1 MNTAAQKSEYD
12 VVIVGGGHNGLSA
25 GCYLAGEGKS
35 VLVLE
40 ALEKVGGMASS
51 GYLIPEAPNH
61 LVHPCAADLLSLRA
75 HSVVEELQLERHGF
89 KQVELKPAYVYLHP
103 DGTSLVFWR
112 DPQKTAE
119 EIRKFSPQDA
129 DAYVR
134 FVEVIFALLDVVHP
148 MMRVDPA
155 QKNLGVKF
163 KAFRTLRRHK
173 AIKPDIIALA
183 TGSAYGAAV
192 ERFVHPVTISALTCL
207 TGAAG
212 PVKADGSG
220 LYFAVLGFL
229 HRFGIGR
236 PIGGMQTIPNAMLS
250 RFKELGGEVRTQAPV
265 AEIISSNGKANGV
278 RLQNGEVIKARAV
291 VASCHPKV
299 ALDMVTAG
307 ELERKWLTRIA
318 MAPAN
323 AHGGSPLKVDIAL
336 SGQISVPLHQSRRA
350 DGLNLRGPV
359 LLVGTAEAV
368 IENFES
374 AARGEV
380 PKMPWMWIATPSAI
394 DESQTPDGQDIV
406 YLYPPAMPVNPR
418 DGWEAIREQA
428 VRQTLEFASQYVPE
442 IASLEIGRR
451 VETAPEL
458 AKRLNAHNG
467 CVLHIDTSIFR
478 SSTMRPAAGLGGET
492 LPVAGLFFGGAGIH
506 PGGGVTGMPG
516 KIAAGRVKRFLK

>member
-1 MNTAAQKSEYD
+1 MTNVAQKSEYD

-40 ALEKVGGMASS
+40 ALTTVGGMASS
-51 GYLIPEAPNH
+51 SYAIPEAPQH

-89 KQVELKPAYVYLHP
+89 KQVELTPSYVYLHP

-112 DPQKTAE
+112 DPAKTAA
-119 EIRKFSPQDA
+119 EIRKFCPEDA
-129 DAYVR
+129 DAYLD
-134 FVEVIFALLDVVHP
+134 FVKVIDALLDVVHP
-148 MMRVDPA
+148 MMRVDPS
-155 QKNLGVKF
+155 QKNLLVKF

-173 AIKPDIIALA
+173 ALKAEIFALA

-192 ERFVHPVTISALTCL
+192 ERFTHPVTISALTCL

-212 PVKADGSG
+212 PVKVDGSG

-236 PIGGMQTIPNAMLS
+236 PIGGMQTIPNAMLA
-250 RFKELGGEVRTQAPV
+250 RLKELGGEVRTEAPV
-265 AEIISSNGKANGV
+265 AEIISRNGRATGV
-278 RLQNGEVIKARAV
+278 RLVNGEVINARAV
-291 VASCHPKV
+291 VASCHPKM
-299 ALDMVTAG
+299 ALDMVTPG
-307 ELERKWLTRIA
+307 EVERKWLTRIA

-336 SGQISVPLHQSRRA
+336 RGQISVPLHQSKRT

-374 AARGEV
+374 AARGEI
-380 PKMPWMWIATPSAI
+380 PTLPWMWIATPSAI
-394 DESQTPDGQDIV
+394 DPSQAPTGQDVV
-406 YLYPPAMPVNPR
+406 YIYPPAMPVNPR
-418 DGWEAIREQA
+418 EGWDAIRAEA
-428 VRQTLEFASQYVPE
+428 VRRTLEFASQYVPE
-442 IASLEIGRR
+442 IATLEIGRR

-478 SSTMRPAAGLGGET
+478 SSSMRPAAGLGGDT
-492 LPVAGLFFGGAGIH
+492 LPIAGLFFGGAGIH